1 MKKSKKNEKETGNM
15 ISSISVFNEMRERGL
30 QSEDGD
36 YYSSSSSESENNDE
50 KNESFSSEPK
60 AKKKNSVKKTTKKK
74 QSTKNTKNTTN
85 NNEEEITSGN
95 LSKATKDRTS
105 MEENENKVAYEFHWN
120 EGGEKVSVTGTF
132 GNWSEYFSMNKDP
145 KDQIFKCIVNLT
157 KKKHLYK
164 FIVDNVWKYTKNQPF
179 EKDDKG
185 NTNNFVDLTNY
196 VSENNNNKTSKKKIV
211 KKKKVENKKSE
222 DVKIKKKG
230 KISYGNNIPSKDE
243 LNEDAPKLQDQY
255 LDPFNLNYF
264 TNQDFIGRKEYLKY
278 HKHESNTEE
287 KSVKTL
293 LYSPHVNLKHT
304 LTLCE
309 DKVSL
314 MEMGFS
320 NRFRNKACTMV
331 YYSRGVEKNS

>member
-1 MKKSKKNEKETGNM
+1 MKKKAKKTEKETGNM

-36 YYSSSSSESENNDE
+36 YYSSSSSESETNNNINE
-50 KNESFSSEPK
+50 KNESFSSTPK
-60 AKKKNSVKKTTKKK
+60 AKKKTSIKKTTKKK
-74 QSTKNTKNTTN
+74 PPSKNTS
-85 NNEEEITSGN
+85 NNEEELTSGN

-105 MEENENKVAYEFHWN
+105 MEETENKIPYEFYWN
-120 EGGEKVSVTGTF
+120 EGGVQVSVTGTF
-132 GNWSEYFSMNKDP
+132 GNWSEYFSMTKDP
-145 KDQIFKCIVNLT
+145 KDQIFKCTVNLT

-164 FIVDNVWKYTKNQPF
+164 FIVDNVWKYTNKQPF

-196 VSENNNNKTSKKKIV
+196 VPQIDNKKSKKKIV
-211 KKKKVENKKSE
+211 KKKKVENKKE

-230 KISYGNNIPSKDE
+230 KISYGNTIPSKDE

>member
-1 MKKSKKNEKETGNM
+1 MKKKTKKTEDTGNM
-15 ISSISVFNEMRERGL
+15 ISSISIFNEMRERGL

-36 YYSSSSSESENNDE
+36 YYSSSSSESENNDID
-50 KNESFSSEPK
+50 ESFSTTQTNNKRASIKKPANKK
-60 AKKKNSVKKTTKKK
+60 ANL
-74 QSTKNTKNTTN
+74 KNTTN
-85 NNEEEITSGN
+85 NEEELTSGN

-105 MEENENKVAYEFHWN
+105 IEETENKVPYEFKWD

-132 GNWSEYFSMNKDP
+132 GNWSEYFPMTKDP
-145 KDQIFKCIVNLT
+145 KDQIFKCVVNLT

-164 FIVDNVWKYTKNQPF
+164 FIVDNVWRYTGKQPF

-196 VSENNNNKTSKKKIV
+196 VSEINNKKPRKKT
-211 KKKKVENKKSE
+211 
-222 DVKIKKKG
+222 VKIKKAEK
-230 KISYGNNIPSKDE
+230 KDEEIKTKKKSKRSYGNTIPSKDE

-309 DKVSL
+309 DKVNL